1 MSKYTDALK
10 DAGKASLTL
19 AVTGAEGARILL
31 SATARIGAAALSD
44 GMGKLSKVTE
54 EAAKKIPTK
63 TNADS
68 TTGEV
73 LGTVSK
79 VPFLS
84 KLAVNTSKL
93 SKDGSKIMGAAHD
106 HLAEFDR
113 KSIDPV
119 RTKPRPS
126 IIPDIQSIRTYE

>member
-44 GMGKLSKVTE
+44 GMGELSKVTE

-93 SKDGSKIMGAAHD
+93 SKDGSKITWRSSTA
-106 HLAEFDR
+106 
-113 KSIDPV
+113 S
-119 RTKPRPS
+119 PS
-126 IIPDIQSIRTYE
+126 IRSEPSPGPQSSRTFSP